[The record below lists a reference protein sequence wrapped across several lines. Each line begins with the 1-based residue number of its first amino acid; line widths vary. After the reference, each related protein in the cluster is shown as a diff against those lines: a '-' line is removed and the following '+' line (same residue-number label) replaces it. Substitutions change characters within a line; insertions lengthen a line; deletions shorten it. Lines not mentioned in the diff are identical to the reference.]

1 MAEKNCLNK
10 NGACSIYLAGFM
22 CAGKTA
28 VGRELARLSGMP
40 HFDTDI
46 YVGKASGRSP
56 SELITGRGEKYFR
69 AVEARC
75 AEKLLARRGVIVS
88 FGGGLR
94 FNSGRLDVL
103 RRRNGVTV
111 WLRTSQKAIVERIS
125 KTPSAYP
132 IIGETRKGRIAAKVR
147 ALLSAR
153 AGLYGA
159 AELTLVCGDDT
170 PSEIAA
176 RILRR
181 ISVFRKTEK

>member
-1 MAEKNCLNK
+1 MAEENCLNT
-10 NGACSIYLAGFM
+10 NGVRSIYLAGFM
-22 CAGKTA
+22 CAGKTS

-46 YVGKASGRSP
+46 SVGKASGHSP
-56 SELITGRGEKYFR
+56 AELITGRGEKYFR
-69 AVEARC
+69 VVEARC

-94 FNSGRLDVL
+94 FSSGRLDVL

-111 WLRTSQKAIVERIS
+111 WLKTSQKAIAGRIF
-125 KTPSAYP
+125 KNPSAYP
-132 IIGETRKGRIAAKVR
+132 IIGETRKGRISAKVR

-153 AGLYGA
+153 ASLYGA
-159 AELTLVCGDDT
+159 ADMQIICGAAT
-170 PSEIAA
+170 PAEIAA

-181 ISVFRKTEK
+181 IYACRKAGK